1 MGFDDKKSYSFIVEK
16 YFRSVLIVGGG
27 GMVMYLQDNGFVPG
41 DSRIA
46 SFQFT
51 ALCLCVFVHS
61 EVCYIP
67 VLLFCRLIEI
77 EDEVKPIWVSTLR
90 RA

>member
-46 SFQFT
+46 SFQS
-51 ALCLCVFVHS
+51 LQLCVCV
-61 EVCYIP
+61 
-67 VLLFCRLIEI
+67 
-77 EDEVKPIWVSTLR
+77 
-90 RA
+90 